1 VADPEGPH
9 ATIYKNMAQQV
20 WASLTGGAT
29 ARPAPR
35 IVIE

>member
-1 VADPEGPH
+1 M
-9 ATIYKNMAQQV
+9 IYKSMAQQV
-20 WASLTGGAT
+20 WTSLTGGAT